1 MIKLDDR
8 LIQISR
14 VNKKFSNWSKVFK
27 CEPELFFMVE
37 NEDDIIKIVE
47 LAKRYNKNVRAIGAG
62 HSPSDLACTDGLMIN
77 TDNFNKIIEIDL
89 ENKTVTVEA
98 GIRLYKLNEEL
109 QKNGLALSN
118 LGSISE
124 QSIAGAISTATHGSG
139 INFSNISSQVLG
151 LTLLTASKGKINCSA
166 EENEDIFKASLC
178 SIGALGIILKV
189 KIQCE
194 SAFKLESNQFPM
206 RFNDILN
213 DLDSIIDSAEHVR
226 FWYFPHT
233 ENCIIWKANKTTKE
247 SKPQEKNYFRNY
259 IISYQL
265 YQFLLYISR
274 YLPSM
279 LPLLNQK
286 MFNYNFSQEKQF
298 IDDSYKQFNFD
309 CLFPQYTSEWAIP
322 LENTKEALE
331 KLYDWIN
338 HNKENVFVHFPVE
351 IRFSDKDDIWLS
363 PSYNRKVCYI
373 GIIMYRPYD
382 KPVPYKKLWA
392 EFEKIMRSYGG
403 RPHWA
408 KAHTM
413 TTIEFEKTY
422 PKFKEFIKLQKSLD
436 PNGIF
441 LNSYLKRH
449 LFDQTDVK
457 AKL

>member
-1 MIKLDDR
+1 MILDDR
-8 LIQISR
+8 LKQISG
-14 VNKKFSNWSKVFK
+14 VSKKFSNWSKVFECK
-27 CEPELFFMVE
+27 PELFFMPE

-62 HSPSDLACTDGLMIN
+62 HSPSDLACTEGLMIN
-77 TDNFNKIIEIDL
+77 MDNFNKIIEIDS
-89 ENKTVTVEA
+89 ENKTVTAEA
-98 GIRLYKLNEEL
+98 GTRVYKLNEVL

-139 INFSNISSQVLG
+139 INFGNISSRVIR
-151 LTLLTASKGKINCSA
+151 LTLLTASKGIINCSA
-166 EENEDIFKASLC
+166 DENDDVFKASLC

-189 KIQCE
+189 KIRCE
-194 SAFKLESNQFPM
+194 SAFKLESKQFPM
-206 RFNDILN
+206 KFNDILN
-213 DLDSIIDSAEHVR
+213 NLDSIVNSAEHVR

-233 ENCIIWKANKTTKE
+233 ENCIIWKADKTIKE
-247 SKPQEKNYFRNY
+247 LNPQKQNYFKDY
-259 IISYQL
+259 IISFHL
-265 YQFLLYISR
+265 YQFLLYILR
-274 YLPSM
+274 YFPSK

-286 MFNYNFSQEKQF
+286 MFNYKFSQEKQF
-298 IDDSYKQFNFD
+298 VDDSYKQFNFD

-322 LENTKEALE
+322 LEKTKEALE
-331 KLYDWIN
+331 RLYDWIN
-338 HNKENVFVHFPVE
+338 NNKENVFVHYPVE
-351 IRFSDKDDIWLS
+351 VRFSDKDDIWLS
-363 PSYNRKVCYI
+363 PAYNRKVCYI
-373 GIIMYRPYD
+373 GVIMYRPYD
-382 KPVPYKKLWA
+382 KPVSYKKLWA
-392 EFEKIMRSYGG
+392 VFEKIMRSYDG

-413 TTIEFEKTY
+413 TTIELEKTY

-449 LFDQTDVK
+449 LFNQMDVK